1 MSVAGA
7 GKEIITSHLLVAQSK
22 RLLLRNVENKLARG
36 RGSASLMNADEIQ
49 KLGLL
54 VDQLAAD
61 AHRAQ
66 GNYRRAVLKWG
77 SGDTSDFWVV
87 AYSSLAS
94 AAAGLV
100 TKLKESARD
109 LPATD
114 RYEASTDVEALEL
127 LIDRWTAAMR
137 ASMSAA
143 VA

>member
-1 MSVAGA
+1 MSLAGA

-36 RGSASLMNADEIQ
+36 RGSASLMNAE

-54 VDQLAAD
+54 VDQRAAD

-137 ASMSAA
+137 ESMSAA